1 MGKEVI
7 TNKDFYNQFIECL
20 ENGENFE
27 LENKIVKGNI
37 DFREIYER
45 IKDKKLKGATI
56 EENDKEIIMTIN
68 IIICLCKLEFK
79 NKFIFGNPYEAS
91 KKTKNDKVKNSKLL
105 RIILNKDVSFEK
117 SKFYGKTDFNH
128 AEFNGKT
135 DFNHAE
141 FIRYAYFRYT
151 KFYGKTDFNRAK
163 FDKTVSFRYA
173 EFNGDANYDHVEFN
187 EKAIFRYVIFNGRIK
202 FDTTTFEKD
211 AYFRYTKFYGKVNF
225 GSSDF
230 KGRADFSKSIFNIT
244 NFNDCTFENMAKFRD
259 IYFGLLFFV
268 DCTFKDMAEFR
279 KGRIRFKK
287 YKQYNNLYYVKR
299 HNKQWAELISNTIKY
314 GLAIFN
320 NAQFLNKHSKI
331 KNFQLSKTSFLMTDV
346 REVMLLCDIKKEKI
360 LSHILFENKL
370 KESRDNKNKPDE
382 SNGIEKTE
390 NEDKT
395 YYHILKNKS
404 YLYFN
409 ELIEDINY
417 NSVLAEYRNLRL
429 SVEDN
434 ITYEEAS
441 NLYKMEMEFKKKYS
455 KNNFEKLAIWFY
467 NLVSNCGESVEISV
481 LCICL
486 AIVLLPLGALTYN
499 YHFSHKYECFL
510 FFLPFIILFSNWLIN
525 QIVKDK
531 KIKLNMNSKIKNFI
545 LLYVPVIFWSALIIC
560 YGYYLYTKY
569 PLLIRDT
576 ITAFFQLSIDNKHFM
591 KNWEPLIRV
600 ISLILL
606 GNLYIALRRRLS
618 RK

>member
-1 MGKEVI
+1 MGKAIIKYNNPKKEE
-7 TNKDFYNQFIECL
+7 DEEFYEKFIECL
-20 ENGENFE
+20 KSGDEF
-27 LENKIVKGNI
+27 KIYDAVVEGNI
-37 DFREIYER
+37 DIKEIYER
-45 IKDKKLKGATI
+45 IKNIKDEELKGATL
-56 EENDKEIIMTIN
+56 EKKDYKIIIKIN
-68 IIICLCKLEFK
+68 INVYMVKVKFKGEFK
-79 NKFIFGNPYEAS
+79 MCYSTNFEEPNIRTIFGGNAFF
-91 KKTKNDKVKNSKLL
+91 TNST
-105 RIILNKDVSFEK
+105 FEK
-117 SKFYGKTDFNH
+117 GANFDYSIFKKDAVFWLSKFGDKGSVKFRYSIFEGEAQFNNSVVGFRIHFMNSIFKGKADFSSAIFKH
-128 AEFNGKT
+128 AEFN
-135 DFNHAE
+135 HA
-141 FIRYAYFRYT
+141 I
-151 KFYGKTDFNRAK
+151 
-163 FDKTVSFRYA
+163 
-173 EFNGDANYDHVEFN
+173 
-187 EKAIFRYVIFNGRIK
+187 
-202 FDTTTFEKD
+202 FEKD
-211 AYFRYTKFYGKVNF
+211 A
-225 GSSDF
+225 DF
-230 KGRADFSKSIFNIT
+230 KNTISGKLEFDKS
-244 NFNDCTFENMAKFRD
+244 TFEDVAYFRD
-259 IYFGLLFFV
+259 IYFGILSFV
-268 DCTFKDMAEFR
+268 DCTFKGMAEFR

-287 YKQYNNLYYVKR
+287 YEWYNNRYYVKR
-299 HNKQWAELISNTIKY
+299 QDKLRAKLISNTIEY
-314 GLAIFN
+314 SLAIFN

-346 REVMLLCDIKKEKI
+346 REIMLLCDIKKEKI
-360 LSHILFENKL
+360 LSHMLFENKL

-382 SNGIEKTE
+382 SKDNEKTE
-390 NEDKT
+390 NENKT
-395 YYHILKNKS
+395 YYHILKNRG
-404 YLYFN
+404 YFYFN

-417 NSVLAEYRNLRL
+417 NSVLAEYRNLRI

-434 ITYEEAS
+434 MTYEEAS

-545 LLYVPVIFWSALIIC
+545 LLYVPVIFWSALIIY

-576 ITAFFQLSIDNKHFM
+576 ITAFFQLKIDDAMIEGTDNYKHFM